1 MGNLDAKEDLP
12 YQDFR
17 NIRESNPEQEDQ
29 DVHSAMEPPYRG
41 RSYLVKRR
49 RVEGR
54 VSKFLSRSVQISGT
68 RFILRGVSL

>member
-29 DVHSAMEPPYRG
+29 DVHSAMEPPY
-41 RSYLVKRR
+41 
-49 RVEGR
+49 
-54 VSKFLSRSVQISGT
+54 
-68 RFILRGVSL
+68 